1 MERTDTS
8 IKVWYWLRNAGNVP
22 SDVRKGSSTI
32 NTSNWVSS
40 LLLLSRHHF
49 TSTARRSEL
58 GESGLKASRSL
69 LNMNALFLFFVFRA
83 SRSRTSR
90 TQTATSRSTLARTT
104 SSSTSPFV
112 ATGPALSTAL
122 MAARGTAPVRIFLI
136 EVAAVRIDVHL
147 PLAYVNQ
154 NPSAFS
160 NAYFDIAWLKIYE

>member
-22 SDVRKGSSTI
+22 SDVRKGSATI

-40 LLLLSRHHF
+40 LLLSRHHF

-58 GESGLKASRSL
+58 GESGLNASRSL

-90 TQTATSRSTLARTT
+90 TRTATSRSTLARTT
-104 SSSTSPFV
+104 SSSTSRSA

-122 MAARGTAPVRIFLI
+122 TAAQGTALVRTFLV
-136 EVAAVRIDVHL
+136 ELATVCIDVHL